1 MKTVRI
7 TLNILIVLSTT
18 LLVGS
23 LALDKL
29 NETNNQYLVNL
40 LLMLMHSSFLLGSVV
55 NLIHFF
61 KNQKINYLILIS
73 IPLILFSCAFVG
85 IYFNF
90 RFSNLFL
97 IIFDFYL
104 IFLFSLLTL
113 NEFIKLEKVKS

>member
-29 NETNNQYLVNL
+29 NETNNQYLVNNF
-40 LLMLMHSSFLLGSVV
+40 LMLMHISFLIGSVV

-61 KNQKINYLILIS
+61 KNLKINYLILIS
-73 IPLILFSCAFVG
+73 IPLILFLFAFIS

-104 IFLFSLLTL
+104 IFLFSFLSL
-113 NEFIKLEKVKS
+113 NEFINLEKVKR

>member
-40 LLMLMHSSFLLGSVV
+40 LLMLMHSSFLFGSVV
-55 NLIHFF
+55 NLIYFF
-61 KNQKINYLILIS
+61 KNLKIKYLILIS
-73 IPLILFSCAFVG
+73 IPLILFSFAFVG
-85 IYFNF
+85 IYF
-90 RFSNLFL
+90 
-97 IIFDFYL
+97 IFDFYL
-104 IFLFSLLTL
+104 IFLFSFLTL
-113 NEFIKLEKVKS
+113 NEFINHEKVKS